1 MIFGAHVI
9 VFTHDAE
16 ADRNFFRDVLGMES
30 VDSGGGWLIFA
41 MPPSEIAFHPTDE
54 SPTNEIYLLCDDL
67 GSEMRQLE
75 AKGVAFSRWTKNVG
89 ERSRDSRCPAARR
102 SVSISPSTRWP
113 SSANDCTALIRV
125 GRAVGDYALVV
136 TLRLKS
142 AADTRPAKAKKAIT
156 SSTP

>member
-54 SPTNEIYLLCDDL
+54 APTNEIYLLCDDL
-67 GSEMRQLE
+67 VSEMAQLE
-75 AKGVAFSRWTKNVG
+75 AKGVAFSAVDEERWGTVTRFTLPGGTTIGLYQPKHSVALK
-89 ERSRDSRCPAARR
+89 RD
-102 SVSISPSTRWP
+102 
-113 SSANDCTALIRV
+113 
-125 GRAVGDYALVV
+125 
-136 TLRLKS
+136 
-142 AADTRPAKAKKAIT
+142 
-156 SSTP
+156 